1 MVPVHQCSMT
11 GKSPILSTSQSLPIV
26 LLRARE
32 KVMKPA
38 RMMLTDVG
46 VTEQQWRVVRVLVE
60 EGPMDPTSIA
70 DRAVLLLPSLTR
82 ILHKLEEKGYITR
95 ARDEKDGRRQVIE
108 ATPLGCKL
116 ISDNIPTAH
125 AYAQQL
131 RDHMGG
137 EGYDQL
143 LELLNQL
150 NEIDL

>member
-1 MVPVHQCSMT
+1 
-11 GKSPILSTSQSLPIV
+11 
-26 LLRARE
+26 
-32 KVMKPA
+32 MKPA
-38 RMMLTDVG
+38 RMMLANVG

-60 EGPMDPTSIA
+60 EGAMDPTSIA
-70 DRAVLLLPSLTR
+70 ERAVLLLPSLTR

-95 ARDEKDGRRQVIE
+95 ARDEKDGRRQVIA

-125 AYAQQL
+125 QYAQQL

-137 EGYDQL
+137 ADYDQL
-143 LELLNQL
+143 LKLLNQL